1 MCTFFGVGSLWP
13 TMAKGK
19 KGKRSSQPANAN
31 GMSRCW
37 HVAVRNALLNSFVL
51 TVGNL
56 LLCALLCHLNFR
68 AFELISALAIWWLA
82 NARTHTHTHTHT
94 HHIPSTTSSF
104 HTI

>member
-1 MCTFFGVGSLWP
+1 
-13 TMAKGK
+13 MAKGK

-37 HVAVRNALLNSFVL
+37 HVAVRNAPLNTFVL
-51 TVGNL
+51 PGGNL
-56 LLCALLCHLNFR
+56 LLCAPRTSLSSFR
-68 AFELISALAIWWLA
+68 ARFGTRHSV
-82 NARTHTHTHTHT
+82 ARQRTHTHT